1 MTKKHGVLEQLDGN
15 NSCESDNDDEDNNYY
30 ELSEPYWRTGE
41 IGWKDIELYENV
53 LKAIESSFWR
63 NKEKMKEMIEEA
75 NNARK
80 KSLNKKFMDPIL
92 GVYPLYY
99 CNVKSKF

>member
-1 MTKKHGVLEQLDGN
+1 MEFW
-15 NSCESDNDDEDNNYY
+15 NSLMETTLVKVIMMMKITTTMSC